1 MVRVAPTCRGND
13 VMLSDRRS
21 ALGGRWPALPLH
33 RAAPVKPSMTRFAP
47 TLAPYTDA
55 GRCHIHTHWFMR
67 MLTLGELS
75 LRPLAAPAAGVAPAC
90 QILRG
95 AEPTGAVVAGA
106 VLEAACEWQGFILLL
121 TTDGVPA
128 EEFLHIHLL
137 GPGLQRIDSAMLGA
151 MYSTGSFSLLP
162 SPEPDTLR
170 FRFIGDTDWSVQ
182 ILPEPR
188 FRLPLWSEPTGV
200 SRPLG
205 FSQHF
210 VVRGKPRREGH

>member
-1 MVRVAPTCRGND
+1 MVRVALARLGATVVLSGRRGAS
-13 VMLSDRRS
+13 VQWLAS
-21 ALGGRWPALPLH
+21 PA
-33 RAAPVKPSMTRFAP
+33 AAPHHPDEAFRWQDRANFGA
-47 TLAPYTDA
+47 AHDA
-55 GRCHIHTHWFMR
+55 GPCHIHTPCFMR

-121 TTDGVPA
+121 TTDDVPS

-137 GPGLQRIDSAMLGA
+137 GPGLQRVDSAMLGA
-151 MYSTGSFSLLP
+151 MYSTGSFSRLP

-188 FRLPLWSEPTGV
+188 FRPLLWSEPTGV

-205 FSQHF
+205 FSRHF
-210 VVRGKPRREGH
+210 VVRGNPGREGH